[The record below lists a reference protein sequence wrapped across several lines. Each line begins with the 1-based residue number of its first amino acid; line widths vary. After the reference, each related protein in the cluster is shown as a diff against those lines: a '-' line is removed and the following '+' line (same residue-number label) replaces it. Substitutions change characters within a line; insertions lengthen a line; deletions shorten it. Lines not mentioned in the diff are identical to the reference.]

1 MLDFMYYNPVR
12 VHFGKDAM
20 SRLPEELEKYGKNIL
35 LAYGGGSI
43 KRTGLYDRVMDA
55 LKNIPVRMISY
66 GGSNHNISFLVHKED
81 KVRTMQALSDTLFSM

>member
-20 SRLPEELEKYGKNIL
+20 YRLPEELEKYGKNVL

-43 KRTGLYDRVMDA
+43 KRTCLYDRVM
-55 LKNIPVRMISY
+55 
-66 GGSNHNISFLVHKED
+66 
-81 KVRTMQALSDTLFSM
+81 